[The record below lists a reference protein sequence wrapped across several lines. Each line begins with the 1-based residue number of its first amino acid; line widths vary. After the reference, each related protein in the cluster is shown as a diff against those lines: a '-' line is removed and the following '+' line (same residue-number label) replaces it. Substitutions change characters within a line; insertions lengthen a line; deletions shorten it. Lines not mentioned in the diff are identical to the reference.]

1 MHNRCPTALRL
12 APPRKGIVRGLRTL
26 VTYTVDSVL
35 SLVKKVLKRTK
46 DGVDNAVNMSLTAV
60 NATGATTLAMLK
72 GRTGVSL
79 QSYSKLRVFTCDVQR
94 EGASVPV

>member
-1 MHNRCPTALRL
+1 M
-12 APPRKGIVRGLRTL
+12 RTL

-60 NATGATTLAMLK
+60 NATGAMTLAMLK

-79 QSYSKLRVFTCDVQR
+79 QSY
-94 EGASVPV
+94 

>member
-1 MHNRCPTALRL
+1 M
-12 APPRKGIVRGLRTL
+12 RTL

-46 DGVDNAVNMSLTAV
+46 DGVDNAVEMSLTAV
-60 NATGATTLAMLK
+60 NATGATALAMLK

-79 QSYSKLRVFTCDVQR
+79 
-94 EGASVPV
+94 

>member
-1 MHNRCPTALRL
+1 M
-12 APPRKGIVRGLRTL
+12 RTL

-60 NATGATTLAMLK
+60 NATGATALAMLK

-79 QSYSKLRVFTCDVQR
+79 
-94 EGASVPV
+94 